1 MRRSA
6 VQWKQHNKTSYMEQ
20 KNDFEVRIRENLRRY
35 LLEQGLIDERMP
47 ECPDVEDKWRE
58 VGEAY
63 LPDGVRE
70 YGAWPT
76 VSLGWMMFVGMA
88 LARLWDTDWENCG
101 SRTDLYTSLRD
112 ARGYDSM
119 DDHIMEDVLALEED
133 SRKKTSALVAECAGR
148 TDSMLRHENI
158 EPGTPEA
165 FRAYVACLHQL
176 YLMGMAVELKALG
189 YRMTKA

>member
-1 MRRSA
+1 
-6 VQWKQHNKTSYMEQ
+6 MEQ
-20 KNDFEVRIRENLRRY
+20 KNDFEERIGEDLRRY
-35 LLEQGLIDERMP
+35 LLAQGLIDEHMP

-63 LPDGVRE
+63 LPDGIRE
-70 YGAWPT
+70 FGAWPT

-88 LARLWDTDWENCG
+88 LAKLWDTDWESYG
-101 SRTDLYTSLRD
+101 SRTDLYVFLRD
-112 ARGYDSM
+112 ARGYDCM
-119 DDHIMEDVLALEED
+119 DDHIMEDVLALDED

-148 TDSMLRHENI
+148 TNSMLRHENI

-165 FRAYVACLHQL
+165 FRAYVDCLHQL
-176 YLMGMAVELKALG
+176 YIMGMAVELKALG

>member
-70 YGAWPT
+70 YEAWPT

-101 SRTDLYTSLRD
+101 CRTDLYIMLRD

-119 DDHIMEDVLALEED
+119 DDHIMEDVLALNED

>member
-101 SRTDLYTSLRD
+101 CRTDLYTSLRD

-119 DDHIMEDVLALEED
+119 DDHIMEDVLALDED
-133 SRKKTSALVAECAGR
+133 SRKKTSALVAECASR

>member
-101 SRTDLYTSLRD
+101 SRTDLYALLRD
-112 ARGYDSM
+112 VRGYDSM
-119 DDHIMEDVLALEED
+119 DDHIMEDVLALDED

>member
-1 MRRSA
+1 
-6 VQWKQHNKTSYMEQ
+6 MEQ

-101 SRTDLYTSLRD
+101 SRTDLYALLRD
-112 ARGYDSM
+112 VRGY
-119 DDHIMEDVLALEED
+119 
-133 SRKKTSALVAECAGR
+133 
-148 TDSMLRHENI
+148 DSMLRHENI

>member
-101 SRTDLYTSLRD
+101 SRTDLYALLRD

-119 DDHIMEDVLALEED
+119 DDHIMEDVLALDED

-165 FRAYVACLHQL
+165 FRVYVACLHQL

>member
-1 MRRSA
+1 
-6 VQWKQHNKTSYMEQ
+6 MEQ

-35 LLEQGLIDERMP
+35 LLEQGLIDERIP

-101 SRTDLYTSLRD
+101 CRTDLYASLRD
-112 ARGYDSM
+112 VRGYDSM
-119 DDHIMEDVLALEED
+119 DDHIMEDVLALDED

>member
-101 SRTDLYTSLRD
+101 CRTDLYASLRD

-119 DDHIMEDVLALEED
+119 DDHIMEDVLALDED

-165 FRAYVACLHQL
+165 FRAYVACLYQL

-189 YRMTKA
+189 YRMTNA

>member
-6 VQWKQHNKTSYMEQ
+6 VQWKQYNKTSYMEQ
-20 KNDFEVRIRENLRRY
+20 KNDFEVRIRENLCRY

-101 SRTDLYTSLRD
+101 CRTDLYASLRD

-119 DDHIMEDVLALEED
+119 DDHIMEDVLALDED